1 MAVIDYGA
9 LLKVNGEFINKNC
22 NLFMNNSNTGYILE
36 KAKYADTSIYDKEIN
51 INGNFYV
58 YAGDKDL
65 LLTFCKWY
73 LYVISNEKIIKVISD
88 NPFISEEFY
97 INGVSIKVSHLEP
110 DIQIEVPNIV
120 TWEDY
125 IKENWIDATGCEKLD
140 ELKNG
145 MREYKS
151 FLRRVK
157 ASRRRVYK
165 YRTNRWITEWEHNG
179 NKYEV
184 IFGDGIDPNAE
195 VWNRI
200 KKDSYGFTERE
211 INIIN
216 EWFL

>member
-22 NLFMNNSNTGYILE
+22 NLFMNKSNTGYILE
-36 KAKYADTSIYDKEIN
+36 EARYADTFIHID
-51 INGNFYV
+51 GNFYV
-58 YAGDKDL
+58 YAGDKNL
-65 LLTFCKWY
+65 LLTFYKGY
-73 LYVISNEKIIKVISD
+73 FYVIVDENIVKCINY

-97 INGVSIKVSHLEP
+97 INGVNIKVSHLEP
-110 DIQIEVPNIV
+110 DIQVEVSNIV

-125 IKENWIDATGCEKLD
+125 IKENWIDATGHEKLN

-145 MREYKS
+145 IREYKS
-151 FLRRVK
+151 FLRRIK

-165 YRTNRWITEWEHNG
+165 YRTNRWITEWEYNG
-179 NKYEV
+179 DKYEV
-184 IFGDGIDPNAE
+184 IFGGGVDPSVE

-211 INIIN
+211 IDIIN
-216 EWFL
+216 KWFI

>member
-65 LLTFCKWY
+65 LLTFYKWY

-97 INGVSIKVSHLEP
+97 INGVNIKVSHLEP
-110 DIQIEVPNIV
+110 DIQVEVSNIV

-125 IKENWIDATGCEKLD
+125 IKENWIDATGHEKLN

-145 MREYKS
+145 IREYKS

-216 EWFL
+216 EWFI